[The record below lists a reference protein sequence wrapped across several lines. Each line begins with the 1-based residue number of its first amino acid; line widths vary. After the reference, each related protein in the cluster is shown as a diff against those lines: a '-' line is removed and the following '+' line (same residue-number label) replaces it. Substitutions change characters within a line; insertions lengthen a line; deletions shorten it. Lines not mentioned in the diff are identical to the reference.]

1 MYRKGADYS
10 FKEPKEPLSAPVL
23 SPADTRSCIVIVVV
37 VVVVVVILLL
47 SRDLGSRQ
55 PLPYPL
61 LFSPPRFFS
70 NEFTR
75 PSSFSRSFFPFL
87 PKARATSASKH
98 DDRPMMDRRI
108 VDSPPPLSLVQEHS
122 LNRVYRRRSSS
133 SVIEHEIR
141 RSIGRKL
148 LSLKASLFLFFSWD
162 GRRRWLPVHP
172 IRGKITNGEPRGPPL
187 SSILCPIY
195 RNRASIPLLF
205 LSSFFGRGLETLP
218 PRGGSWIV
226 GRSAGRLKGK
236 RSNGIRGAVGSR

>member
-70 NEFTR
+70 NEFIQ
-75 PSSFSRSFFPFL
+75 PFFSFL

-108 VDSPPPLSLVQEHS
+108 VDSPPPLFLVQEHS

-218 PRGGSWIV
+218 PRRGGLDR
-226 GRSAGRLKGK
+226 GT
-236 RSNGIRGAVGSR
+236 IRGKVEREEVERDSGSRW

>member
-1 MYRKGADYS
+1 MCIERGPIIHSRSQKSHCRLPFFLQRTRDPVSSSSSWSSSSSSSS
-10 FKEPKEPLSAPVL
+10 FYPVTL
-23 SPADTRSCIVIVVV
+23 DHANRSPT
-37 VVVVVVILLL
+37 LFF
-47 SRDLGSRQ
+47 
-55 PLPYPL
+55 
-61 LFSPPRFFS
+61 FSPPRFFS
-70 NEFTR
+70 NEFIQ
-75 PSSFSRSFFPFL
+75 PFFSFL

-218 PRGGSWIV
+218 PRRGGLDR
-226 GRSAGRLKGK
+226 GT
-236 RSNGIRGAVGSR
+236 IRGKVEREEVERDSGSRW

>member
-70 NEFTR
+70 NEFIQ
-75 PSSFSRSFFPFL
+75 PFFSFL

-218 PRGGSWIV
+218 PRRGGLDR
-226 GRSAGRLKGK
+226 GT
-236 RSNGIRGAVGSR
+236 IRGKVEREEVERDSGSRW

>member
-70 NEFTR
+70 NEFIQ
-75 PSSFSRSFFPFL
+75 PFFSFL

-108 VDSPPPLSLVQEHS
+108 VDSPPPLPCTGTLVKS
-122 LNRVYRRRSSS
+122 R
-133 SVIEHEIR
+133 
-141 RSIGRKL
+141 
-148 LSLKASLFLFFSWD
+148 LS
-162 GRRRWLPVHP
+162 P
-172 IRGKITNGEPRGPPL
+172 TQ
-187 SSILCPIY
+187 
-195 RNRASIPLLF
+195 LLF
-205 LSSFFGRGLETLP
+205 RDRARDTPFHRP
-218 PRGGSWIV
+218 
-226 GRSAGRLKGK
+226 
-236 RSNGIRGAVGSR
+236 